1 MDFFSTQNILVHIP
15 IGAGGYDLSW
25 IEAVGTLAGLLCIWL
40 ASLEKISN
48 YAFGLINV
56 TLFAIIFFQIQL
68 YASLLLQLFFFAAN
82 IYGWYAWSRQNSQQE
97 AELQIRWLPLPKAIA
112 WFAACVV
119 AIGFMTVFIDPVF
132 AFLTRVAVSVMS
144 GLGLNVTMPELQP
157 DAFPFWDSCM
167 MVLSI
172 AAMILMTRKYVENW
186 LLWVVINV
194 ISVVI
199 FARQGV
205 YAMSLEY
212 MLLTV
217 IALNGSRM
225 WINSARE
232 RGSPPHSPRM
242 KSVSVARARFPVNGD
257 GRVSGRTAPR
267 SGDSLARYMA
277 DTPSGWWRAQFRSDA
292 QGSAEYVQAT
302 HRDRGAE

>member
-112 WFAACVV
+112 WFVACVV
-119 AIGFMTVFIDPVF
+119 AIGLMTVYINPVF
-132 AFLTRVAVSVMS
+132 AFLTRVAFSVMS
-144 GLGLNVTMPELQP
+144 AMGLNVAMPELQP

-172 AAMILMTRKYVENW
+172 AAMVLMTRKYVENW
-186 LLWVVINV
+186 LLWVIINV

-199 FARQGV
+199 FALQGV

-212 MLLTV
+212 LLLTF

-225 WINSARE
+225 WIKSAHE
-232 RGSPPHSPRM
+232 RGSHALS
-242 KSVSVARARFPVNGD
+242 S
-257 GRVSGRTAPR
+257 
-267 SGDSLARYMA
+267 
-277 DTPSGWWRAQFRSDA
+277 
-292 QGSAEYVQAT
+292 
-302 HRDRGAE
+302 

>member
-15 IGAGGYDLSW
+15 LGTGGYDLSW
-25 IEAVGTLAGLLCIWL
+25 IEATGTLAGLLCIWL

-82 IYGWYAWSRQNSQQE
+82 IYGWYAWSRQTSQNE
-97 AELQIRWLPLPKAIA
+97 AELQIRWLPLPKAISWLA
-112 WFAACVV
+112 VCVV
-119 AIGFMTVFIDPVF
+119 AIGLMTFFIDPVF
-132 AFLTRVAVSVMS
+132 AFLTKIAVAVMQA
-144 GLGLNVTMPELQP
+144 LGLNVVMPQLQP
-157 DAFPFWDSCM
+157 DAFPFWDSSM

-172 AAMILMTRKYVENW
+172 VAMILMTRKYVENW

-194 ISVVI
+194 ISVAI
-199 FARQGV
+199 FALQGV
-205 YAMSLEY
+205 WAMSLEY
-212 MLLTV
+212 LILTF

-232 RGSPPHSPRM
+232 RGSHALS
-242 KSVSVARARFPVNGD
+242 
-257 GRVSGRTAPR
+257 
-267 SGDSLARYMA
+267 
-277 DTPSGWWRAQFRSDA
+277 
-292 QGSAEYVQAT
+292 
-302 HRDRGAE
+302 H

>member
-25 IEAVGTLAGLLCIWL
+25 IEAVGTIAGLLCIWL

-48 YAFGLINV
+48 YAFGLVNV

-82 IYGWYAWSRQNSQQE
+82 VYGWYAWSRQSSNHE
-97 AELQIRWLPLPKAIA
+97 AELQIGWL
-112 WFAACVV
+112 AACVV
-119 AIGFMTVFIDPVF
+119 AIGLLTLFINPFF
-132 AFLTRVAVSVMS
+132 AFLTRIAVSLMQA
-144 GLGLNVTMPELQP
+144 LGLQVTMPELQP

-167 MVLSI
+167 TVLSVV
-172 AAMILMTRKYVENW
+172 AMILMTRKYVENW
-186 LLWVVINV
+186 LLWVIVNV

-212 MLLTV
+212 LLLTF

-232 RGSPPHSPRM
+232 RGSH
-242 KSVSVARARFPVNGD
+242 AF
-257 GRVSGRTAPR
+257 SG
-267 SGDSLARYMA
+267 
-277 DTPSGWWRAQFRSDA
+277 
-292 QGSAEYVQAT
+292 
-302 HRDRGAE
+302 

>member
-68 YASLLLQLFFFAAN
+68 YASLLLQVFFFAAN
-82 IYGWYAWSRQNSQQE
+82 IYGWYAWSRQNTSNE
-97 AELQIRWLPLPKAIA
+97 AVLQIRWLPLPKAIA
-112 WFAACVV
+112 WLVACVA
-119 AIGFMTVFIDPVF
+119 AIGLMTAFIDPVF
-132 AFLTRVAVSVMS
+132 AMLTRIAVSIMQS
-144 GLGLNVTMPELQP
+144 LGLNVVMPELQP

-199 FARQGV
+199 FALQGV
-205 YAMSLEY
+205 WAMSLEY

-225 WINSARE
+225 WMKSARE
-232 RGSPPHSPRM
+232 RGS
-242 KSVSVARARFPVNGD
+242 RAF
-257 GRVSGRTAPR
+257 S
-267 SGDSLARYMA
+267 
-277 DTPSGWWRAQFRSDA
+277 
-292 QGSAEYVQAT
+292 
-302 HRDRGAE
+302 H